1 MAEYLEIAEEKM
13 MDTVDN
19 LESNLRVLRTG
30 RASASLLER
39 VQVEYYGSMM
49 PINQLARIQVLEG
62 TQLVVKPYDRS
73 ITKAIG
79 HAIAAANLGLNPL
92 TEADLVRINV
102 PQLTQERREQLAKE
116 AQRYGEEAKVAIRN
130 IRRNCNESIKKD
142 KTITEDDRDGLLED
156 SQELTDSYIKT
167 VEDTVNKKKKE
178 ILNV

>member
-62 TQLVVKPYDRS
+62 TQLVVTDTICCGATS
-73 ITKAIG
+73 I
-79 HAIAAANLGLNPL
+79 
-92 TEADLVRINV
+92 
-102 PQLTQERREQLAKE
+102 
-116 AQRYGEEAKVAIRN
+116 
-130 IRRNCNESIKKD
+130 
-142 KTITEDDRDGLLED
+142 
-156 SQELTDSYIKT
+156 
-167 VEDTVNKKKKE
+167 
-178 ILNV
+178 